1 VTHDAVDVVTLGE
14 TMALLWSTEVGLLRH
29 ASQLRLSSAGAESNV
44 AVGVRRLGPTTAWVG
59 RVGAD
64 EFGELV
70 LAQLRGQRVDVSA
83 AIVDDERP
91 TGLMI
96 KSRRT
101 SDVARVVYYRAG
113 SAGSRLGPDDV
124 PESLVTGC
132 RVLHVTGITPA
143 LSSSARDA
151 VFAAVEIG
159 HSSGACVSLDINYRA
174 ALWSPDDAAATL
186 RPLAARVDVL
196 FASEDEA
203 QLLTGELDPGALPA
217 ALARLG
223 APQAVVKRGER
234 GAAAVID
241 GQHFDIPAV
250 PVTVIDS
257 VGAGDAFVAGYLA
270 GLVAGHPPEER
281 LRTGAAA
288 GAFAVTVAGDWEG
301 LPHADELAL
310 LSAEA
315 GTVRR

>member
-1 VTHDAVDVVTLGE
+1 VTAGGVDLVTLGE

-29 ASQLRLSSAGAESNV
+29 AAQLRLSTAGAESNV
-44 AVGVRRLGPTTAWVG
+44 AVGVRRLGRTAAWVG

-70 LAQLRGQRVDVSA
+70 LAQLRAQRVDVSA
-83 AIVDDERP
+83 AVVDDERP

-101 SDVARVVYYRAG
+101 SDVTRVVYYRSG
-113 SAGSRLGPDDV
+113 SAGSRLAPGDV
-124 PESLVTGC
+124 PEQLVAGC

-143 LSSSARDA
+143 LSASARDA
-151 VFAAVEIG
+151 VFAAVDIARAAG
-159 HSSGACVSLDINYRA
+159 VCVSLDVNYRA
-174 ALWSPDDAAATL
+174 KLWSPDDAATAL

-203 QLLTGELDPGALPA
+203 QLLTGEADLAALPA

-223 APQAVVKRGER
+223 PPQAVVKRGER
-234 GAAAVID
+234 GAGAVID
-241 GQHFDIPAV
+241 DRPFDVPAV
-250 PVTVIDS
+250 PVSAIDS

-310 LSAEA
+310 LDEAA